1 MKTKENYQE
10 EKVGVSLLK
19 QQSEENDGVYFLLGF
34 NSILQ
39 FFISLTP
46 VLLH

>member
-10 EKVGVSLLK
+10 EQVGVSLLK
-19 QQSEENDGVYFLLGF
+19 QLSEENDGVYFLLEL
-34 NSILQ
+34 NSIHQ
-39 FFISLTP
+39 FLISLTP